1 MKTMTNEQK
10 IKLIENIK
18 VVAKNKNINLGDL
31 EEEVLD
37 LSKGYFARLASDLKK
52 DGNNRPLPPLDT
64 FVLLCDHFNMPI
76 NRLIESD
83 LSTLNERQGAVM
95 NFIDSLTSDTN
106 KGKFIWSKIN
116 QSKLS
121 EEKLLTLE
129 ENPLYKTEV
138 DEDALKNGYFD
149 DPEEATFRRYKSK
162 FVDCD
167 ENGISYYVE
176 DDAFSFSYGKLT
188 FLLIKVEYNVCRN
201 GEWYHD
207 NYSNHYELYSIKE
220 GKFLPFAYAS
230 RSDTKDYFKCFDDLY
245 EAARLSARVNPTGDD
260 IIDMI
265 NDYVDYLK
273 NREKF
278 EKK

>member
-18 VVAKNKNINLGDL
+18 IVAKNKNINLGEL
-31 EEEVLD
+31 EKDVLD

-52 DGNNRPLPPLDT
+52 DGNSRPLPPLDT
-64 FVLLCDHFNMPI
+64 FVLLCDHFNIPI

-83 LSTLNERQGAVM
+83 LSTLNERQAAIM
-95 NFIDSLTSDTN
+95 NFVDSLSSDTN
-106 KGKFIWSKIN
+106 KGKFIWTKIN

-121 EEKLLTLE
+121 GEKLLNLE
-129 ENPLYKTEV
+129 ENPLFKDEV
-138 DEDALKNGYFD
+138 DEGSLQMGYFD
-149 DPEEATFRRYKSK
+149 TVEEATFRKYLSK
-162 FVDCD
+162 FVNCD
-167 ENGISYYVE
+167 ESEVHYYVD
-176 DDAFSFSYGKLT
+176 DDAYSFSYGKLT
-188 FLLIKVEYNVCRN
+188 FLLVKVEVSTRHN

-207 NYSNHYELYSIKE
+207 NDCNYYELYSIKE
-220 GKFLPFAYAS
+220 GKFLPFAYAT
-230 RSDTKDYFKCFDDLY
+230 RSDTKDFFKCFDDLY

-265 NDYVDYLK
+265 NDYADYLK